1 VSRVT
6 CLIIT
11 AVFPPEP
18 VVSAQ
23 ISNDLAREISEKV
36 DVVVLCPKPSRPAGS
51 AFQLSP
57 APQIQFK
64 RIILSSFLSPGASM
78 IGRMIESLSFGRAC
92 KKYIRAHSEKISVIY
107 ANTWP
112 LFAQLSVVKSCIK
125 YNIPLILHIQDIYP
139 ETLTDKLGLAGGL
152 IKKVL
157 LPIDR
162 FVLRNSRTIVTI
174 GQRMAEFISATRG
187 IDNIKIAVIYNWQ
200 DESRFK
206 EPEYIQKAEPG
217 LTFMYL
223 GSLSPSANIE
233 AVIEAFGDAG
243 LRDSTLVIAGSGNS
257 KQSCI
262 QASSVYPNANIRFVD
277 APSDKVPELLASAN
291 VLILPL
297 KKGIGKYST
306 PSKLAGYM
314 LSSKPVLAFID
325 KESDAADIIR
335 NAECGWIVPSG
346 NIQALTMKMQEIS
359 SFPKTA
365 LTVPGQSGRSYALK
379 HLSKAV
385 NLAKLTDLIMS
396 YSIQ

>member
-1 VSRVT
+1 MILIVS
-6 CLIIT
+6 

-18 VVSAQ
+18 VVTAQ
-23 ISNDLAREISEKV
+23 ISGDLTYCLSAIHSVTTITPRPTRPYGTVFLNQKIEDTSFEVKIARSYV
-36 DVVVLCPKPSRPAGS
+36 HPGPS
-51 AFQLSP
+51 FV
-57 APQIQFK
+57 
-64 RIILSSFLSPGASM
+64 
-78 IGRMIESLSFGRAC
+78 GRMLESISFGKATR
-92 KKYIRAHSEKISVIY
+92 KFIRERYSDLSIVY

-112 LFAQLSVVKSCIK
+112 LFAQYAVTKTCK
-125 YNIPLILHIQDIYP
+125 EFNIPLVLHVQDVYP
-139 ETLTDKLGLAGGL
+139 ETLTDRLGFIGPIVRA
-152 IKKVL
+152 L
-157 LPIDR
+157 LMPIEKY
-162 FVLRNSRTIVTI
+162 VMNNATAIVTI
-174 GQRMAEFISATRG
+174 GNKMAEYLASSRG
-187 IDNIKIAVIYNWQ
+187 IDKNKITVVYNWQ
-200 DESRFK
+200 DETRFK
-206 EPEYIQKAEPG
+206 EPEFFPKTEPG
-217 LTFMYL
+217 FTYMYL